1 MLPPVCFAHSRTAN
15 YFDVPSDSKLHPSD
29 PVSGHFPVPLIR
41 TPGQPE
47 KLVRIMGGTVTLA
60 GLALGFFVSP
70 WGYLLTAFAGA
81 NVLQSAFTGFCP
93 PEITYRWLTTTP
105 SPESGLTGG
114 SSVDASS
121 C

>member
-1 MLPPVCFAHSRTAN
+1 MSADSTR
-15 YFDVPSDSKLHPSD
+15 YPSDS
-29 PVSGHFPVPLIR
+29 VSRFLSVPLTR
-41 TPGQPE
+41 TPEHPE
-47 KLVRIMGGTVTLA
+47 KLVRIMAGSVTLT
-60 GLALGFFVSP
+60 GLALGVLVSP

-81 NVLQSAFTGFCP
+81 NILQSAFTGFCP

-105 SPESGLTGG
+105 SPESELTGG

>member
-1 MLPPVCFAHSRTAN
+1 MSADSARH
-15 YFDVPSDSKLHPSD
+15 PSDS
-29 PVSGHFPVPLIR
+29 VSGLFPVPLIR
-41 TPGQPE
+41 MPEHPE
-47 KLVRIMGGTVTLA
+47 KLVRIMAGSVTLT
-60 GLALGFFVSP
+60 GLALGVLVSP

-93 PEITYRWLTTTP
+93 PEITYRWLTTTA
-105 SPESGLTGG
+105 SPESEPAGC

>member
-1 MLPPVCFAHSRTAN
+1 M
-15 YFDVPSDSKLHPSD
+15 PSDSKLHPSD

-47 KLVRIMGGTVTLA
+47 KLVRIMGGTVTLT
-60 GLALGFFVSP
+60 GLGFFVSP

-81 NVLQSAFTGFCP
+81 NILQSAFTGFCP
-93 PEITYRWLTTTP
+93 PEITYRWLTTTA
-105 SPESGLTGG
+105 SPESEPAGC

>member
-1 MLPPVCFAHSRTAN
+1 
-15 YFDVPSDSKLHPSD
+15 
-29 PVSGHFPVPLIR
+29 
-41 TPGQPE
+41 
-47 KLVRIMGGTVTLA
+47 MGGTVTLT

-81 NVLQSAFTGFCP
+81 DILQSAFTSFCP
-93 PEITYRWLTTTP
+93 PEIIYRWLTTTA
-105 SPESGLTGG
+105 SPESESTGC